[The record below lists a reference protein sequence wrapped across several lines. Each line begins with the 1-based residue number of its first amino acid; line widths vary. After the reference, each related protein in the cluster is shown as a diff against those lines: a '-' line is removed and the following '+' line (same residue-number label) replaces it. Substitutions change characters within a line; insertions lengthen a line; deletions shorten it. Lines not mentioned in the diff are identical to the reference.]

1 MRIAIISGG
10 SRGIGEEISKT
21 FMESGYK
28 VIIGS
33 RSEPKFKLTNGSVWV
48 RMDAR
53 TEHGHED
60 LFREAKKESGIIET
74 YINNVGY
81 SEWRSIENVDQTF
94 IDQMFSTNLFST
106 IYGCKVAAE
115 NLSAGGS
122 IINISSIAGKR
133 GTKNNSVYCAT
144 KFGVNGVTQALAK
157 ELGKKNIRVNAICP
171 VMIDTPGLREALG
184 KQDSPSITSQGD
196 FLKNFISAQA
206 SLNYLPTE
214 KDVANLCLFL
224 SSDGAHSITGQCINL
239 DAGVLPS

>member
-48 RMDAR
+48 KMDA
-53 TEHGHED
+53 TTQSGHEK
-60 LFREAKKESGIIET
+60 LFTEAKRESGFIES

-94 IDQMFSTNLFST
+94 IDHMFSTNLFST

-115 NLSAGGS
+115 NLTSGGN

-133 GTKNNSVYCAT
+133 GTKNNSIYCAT
-144 KFGVNGVTQALAK
+144 KFGVNGFTQALAK
-157 ELGKKNIRVNAICP
+157 ELGKKDIRVNAICP
-171 VMIDTPGLREALG
+171 VLIKTEGLLEALS
-184 KQDSPSITSQGD
+184 KESSPASNGID
-196 FLKNFISAQA
+196 NFFNVFIEQQVALS
-206 SLNYLPTE
+206 SLPNS
-214 KDVANLCLFL
+214 KDVGKLCLFL
-224 SSDGAHSITGQCINL
+224 ASPDASSITGQCINL
-239 DAGVLPS
+239 DSGVIPS